1 MNNRTKIYTERQYNE
16 IIRKIT
22 GGSLYGE
29 EIDLKN
35 IKSVIVAAYFLGT
48 TEPIP
53 YVFKKGTE

>member
-1 MNNRTKIYTERQYNE
+1 MNDRTKIYIERQYNE

-22 GGSLYGE
+22 GGFIFGE
-29 EIDLKN
+29 QVDLNN
-35 IKSVIVAAYFLGT
+35 IEMVIVAAYLFGT